1 MRGLR
6 IMEIKTRRK
15 TFNDYE
21 ISKET
26 YNLILSKVFD
36 KFTKEELELSQ
47 QNIIKTLL
55 PLKLSNNMIAK
66 VIKDILPDTNPTAGS
81 VASQIRI
88 MNRKGN
94 QEQELIS
101 LIEKEL

>member
-1 MRGLR
+1 
-6 IMEIKTRRK
+6 MEIKTRRK

>member
-1 MRGLR
+1 
-6 IMEIKTRRK
+6 MEIKTRRK

-21 ISKET
+21 ISKKT
-26 YNLILSKVFD
+26 YELILSKVFD

-47 QNIIKTLL
+47 QNIIKVLL
-55 PLKLSNNMIAK
+55 PLRLSNNMIAK
-66 VIKDILPDTNPTAGS
+66 VIKDILPDSNPTAGS

-94 QEQELIS
+94 QEQELLS

>member
-1 MRGLR
+1 
-6 IMEIKTRRK
+6 MEIKSRRK
-15 TFNDYE
+15 TFNDWE

-26 YNLILSKVFD
+26 YELILSKVFD
-36 KFTKEELELSQ
+36 KFTKDELELSQ
-47 QNIIKTLL
+47 QNIIKILL

-94 QEQELIS
+94 QEKQLLD

>member
-1 MRGLR
+1 
-6 IMEIKTRRK
+6 MEAKTRRK
-15 TFNDYE
+15 TFNDWE

-26 YNLILSKVFD
+26 YELILSKVFD
-36 KFTKEELELSQ
+36 KFTKDELELSQ
-47 QNIIKTLL
+47 QNIIRVLL

-66 VIKDILPDTNPTAGS
+66 VIKDILPDASPSAGS

-94 QEQELIS
+94 QEQELLD

>member
-1 MRGLR
+1 
-6 IMEIKTRRK
+6 MEIKTRRK
-15 TFNDYE
+15 TFNDWE

-26 YNLILSKVFD
+26 YELILAKVFD
-36 KFTKEELELSQ
+36 KFTRDEIELSQ

-66 VIKDILPDTNPTAGS
+66 VIKDILPDTSPTAGS

-88 MNRKGN
+88 INRKGN
-94 QEQELIS
+94 QERQLLD